1 MGTQLSEG
9 QFALNTVRASFLS
22 SLAASEETAAVALG
36 PLEGRGFPS
45 GFFHEGPLTSI
56 SRRLQTTCY
65 PGVSASSLLSGLWAS
80 ASGAR
85 RLTAV
90 SPSTTDLGR
99 RVAESPA
106 DVPAPPG
113 GARAAGPAAPRVPG
127 RGAEGGALPGGR
139 ERGRRRAAASGASR
153 AAAQGAV
160 GGRPLGSH
168 AARVSKRWRRGGK
181 ACPGSRG
188 RGGRRP
194 SGKAGVLPESG
205 RREKRPTARGTPGR
219 GPRWETTRQ

>member
-65 PGVSASSLLSGLWAS
+65 PGVSASSLLSGLWPS
-80 ASGAR
+80 ASGAH

-90 SPSTTDLGR
+90 SPSTSDLGR
-99 RVAESPA
+99 RVA
-106 DVPAPPG
+106 D
-113 GARAAGPAAPRVPG
+113 
-127 RGAEGGALPGGR
+127 
-139 ERGRRRAAASGASR
+139 
-153 AAAQGAV
+153 
-160 GGRPLGSH
+160 
-168 AARVSKRWRRGGK
+168 
-181 ACPGSRG
+181 
-188 RGGRRP
+188 
-194 SGKAGVLPESG
+194 
-205 RREKRPTARGTPGR
+205 
-219 GPRWETTRQ
+219 